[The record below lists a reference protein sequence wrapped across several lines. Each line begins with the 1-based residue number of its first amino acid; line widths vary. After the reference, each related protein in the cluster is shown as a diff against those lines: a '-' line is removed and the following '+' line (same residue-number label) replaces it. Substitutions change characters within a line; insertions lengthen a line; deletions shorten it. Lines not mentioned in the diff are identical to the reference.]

1 MATSTR
7 PSYNPDVD
15 PIDPVSGTE
24 RVSIPPADLG
34 RRSPSST
41 GMSTGWIVLA
51 VLALV
56 VAAVLI
62 GYSNSARV
70 TAPVESSDTTTTQ
83 PAPALPDTTATPPGD
98 AIGTQPS
105 QGTET
110 SPSMTQPPEATQPA
124 PSAPAPAP
132 PETQQQ

>member
-15 PIDPVSGTE
+15 PIDPASRTE

-41 GMSTGWIVLA
+41 GTTGWIVLA

-70 TAPVESSDTTTTQ
+70 TAPVESSDTTTTE
-83 PAPALPDTTATPPGD
+83 PAPALPDATATPPGN
-98 AIGTQPS
+98 GSSTQPS
-105 QGTET
+105 EGSET
-110 SPSMTQPPEATQPA
+110 SPSMSQPPAVTQPA